1 MGNCLSNIFIQ
12 RGMDLILRFLQ
23 IRQSTQTTNLSHS
36 PNPDGPVDDLQDDIR
51 AEGTQR
57 VRIEVPRQELTETLL
72 QEYLELERMAKRLER
87 KQVLSNWEAKSH
99 LADEAMRKLVQLEA
113 NHKELKKQTEK
124 ARADLEHLEQPAIRA
139 HLRQQG
145 THQSRHEKA
154 KELVESAIIK
164 EDNSFKELA
173 AIKAEYSRAQLV
185 ANRHREKCEKLEN
198 AHQRQEEILCA
209 VNGSAEYMDLVT
221 VRELE
226 TAQDWLQRV
235 TLAKFKWTNGR
246 ALIIHASIQLAYG
259 LSSWQDLPQI
269 NGARSRYFTAA
280 EARNNFVTA
289 INNIQSCRVYLGR
302 VRFPYATEEEIQS
315 MELAI
320 QNAFNDLQS
329 NVALKR
335 VMTICQGM
343 QDKLNSLISWF
354 DKVINQTIIR
364 DLDKANSNVEKLWTQ
379 TRELRIELL
388 RKLVHEKL
396 GRELEA
402 KELEVE
408 EMDKED
414 EEDDTFEDKEI
425 GNEERD
431 LNEVEVNNE
440 EEEEV
445 NLEEDVKNEERE
457 LEEEEELREEGK
469 SRNEDEEGGNDEEG
483 LKNDQR
489 GLNEEKEDF
498 KTDKADNAHN
508 KSRKVIIPH
517 YQADSTSDSPTSFSS
532 HNLYEDE
539 NRKDDDVKRR
549 IRQFE
554 QIRHWK
560 RNEPTHELERKNTL
574 QEKLRIR
581 RYHLERRHNEAR
593 KLAEQFRQQ
602 WKIAIGYS
610 SFDA

>member
-198 AHQRQEEILCA
+198 AHQRQEEILC
-209 VNGSAEYMDLVT
+209 
-221 VRELE
+221 
-226 TAQDWLQRV
+226 
-235 TLAKFKWTNGR
+235 
-246 ALIIHASIQLAYG
+246 
-259 LSSWQDLPQI
+259 
-269 NGARSRYFTAA
+269 
-280 EARNNFVTA
+280 
-289 INNIQSCRVYLGR
+289 R

-335 VMTICQGM
+335 TGRPVWEIPVNVHIIQVMTICQGM